1 MVFKI
6 DPPYGSQADAQ
17 KAYDKK
23 AANLT
28 SKGYTMS
35 TPTIGDK
42 TISGTGTKTTD
53 VKVTE
58 GAKGGK
64 QATDADKYMADLAKR
79 FPGSSGEELAK
90 KIPGSKGSYISSSM
104 IDKYNKKYYK
114 PKTTEEKIN
123 VGWKADDASSGKTV
137 NETKVPPPTDTQTT
151 DNKTT
156 TNTKTTPDPSKTTE
170 TTTDPSKTGILPINE
185 GGTSTK
191 KATKKNRTTY
201 SGPETV
207 DTTPEMSGGG
217 GSSNYS
223 HDMKL
228 VKTDVVA

>member
-6 DPPYGSQADAQ
+6 DPPYGNQADAQ

-28 SKGYTMS
+28 AQGYTMS
-35 TPTIGDK
+35 SANIGNN

-53 VKVTE
+53 VKAPKAISGGVAGTPWE
-58 GAKGGK
+58 NKMKSLLRSGVSYKGLAEMGHGYE
-64 QATDADKYMADLAKR
+64 DALKKR
-79 FPGSSGEELAK
+79 FPGEF
-90 KIPGSKGSYISSSM
+90 
-104 IDKYNKKYYK
+104 K

-123 VGWKADDASSGKTV
+123 VKTV
-137 NETKVPPPTDTQTT
+137 NETKVTPTKTETT
-151 DNKTT
+151 ETKT

-170 TTTDPSKTGILPINE
+170 TTTDPSKTGILPIGE

-191 KATKKNRTTY
+191 KATKKNRTAY
-201 SGPETV
+201 SGPEKV
-207 DTTPEMSGGG
+207 DTTPGMTGGG
-217 GSSNYS
+217 GSSDYS

>member
-6 DPPYGSQADAQ
+6 DPPYGNQADAQ

-28 SKGYTMS
+28 AQGYTMS
-35 TPTIGDK
+35 SANIGNN

-53 VKVTE
+53 VKAPKAISGGVAGTPWE
-58 GAKGGK
+58 NKMKSLLRSGVSYKGLAEMGHGYE
-64 QATDADKYMADLAKR
+64 DALKKR
-79 FPGSSGEELAK
+79 FPGEF
-90 KIPGSKGSYISSSM
+90 
-104 IDKYNKKYYK
+104 K

-137 NETKVPPPTDTQTT
+137 NDTKVTPTKTETTETK
-151 DNKTT
+151 T

-170 TTTDPSKTGILPINE
+170 TTTDPSKTGILPIGE

-191 KATKKNRTTY
+191 KATKKNRTAY
-201 SGPETV
+201 SGPEKV
-207 DTTPEMSGGG
+207 DTTPGMTGGG
-217 GSSNYS
+217 GSSDYS